1 MTTQTQAHSGSGA
14 PSSSGAPM
22 ESAAISRGP
31 STGLVASSVAGDPDS
46 HVLHEL
52 NKSILTA
59 QTADPRPS
67 LGSRGLSTDLMDEIR
82 KVIRQEF
89 LGAYTPKDRSHRP
102 ASDNCG
108 ASLMN
113 TDTNSDNK
121 DNKRSLH
128 PNTTDNNKSAHD
140 ESDDGSGSSVTAPGS
155 GSDRVPTPATSPT
168 PTTSPSST
176 VSAPPL
182 SLVTPAAAKPEP
194 PRPGV
199 RFSDN
204 VTLVRNPAPAP
215 TSGPAKKA
223 PWSMYRRMS
232 SSGGDAVPDWGVL
245 FDANGF
251 STARCGQVLRG
262 LAKSLAEEFSP
273 RGTVVTPEKLGLL
286 YSRFKI
292 EGEVHPFEGEHH
304 PPQLSLLLETC

>member
-22 ESAAISRGP
+22 ENATTISKGP

-46 HVLHEL
+46 HVLQEL
-52 NKSILTA
+52 NRSILTA
-59 QTADPRPS
+59 QTPDPRPP

-102 ASDNCG
+102 ESNNGG

-113 TDTNSDNK
+113 TDTNSDK
-121 DNKRSLH
+121 KRSLH
-128 PNTTDNNKSAHD
+128 PTTTDSSKSTHD

-155 GSDRVPTPATSPT
+155 GSDRIPTPATSPT

-182 SLVTPAAAKPEP
+182 SLVTPAAAAKPEP

-204 VTLVRNPAPAP
+204 VTLVRNPAPAAP

-223 PWSMYRRMS
+223 PWFMYRRMS

-251 STARCGQVLRG
+251 ATARCGQVLRG
-262 LAKSLAEEFSP
+262 LAKSL
-273 RGTVVTPEKLGLL
+273 VW
-286 YSRFKI
+286 
-292 EGEVHPFEGEHH
+292 
-304 PPQLSLLLETC
+304 